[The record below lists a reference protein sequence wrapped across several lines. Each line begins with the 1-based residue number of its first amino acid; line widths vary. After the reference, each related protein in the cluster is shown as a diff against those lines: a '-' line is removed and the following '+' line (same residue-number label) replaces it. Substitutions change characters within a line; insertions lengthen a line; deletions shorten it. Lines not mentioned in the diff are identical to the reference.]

1 MAEPKYYVVWVGRK
15 PGIYSSWEE
24 CQEQTSRFPNAK
36 FKSFQTM
43 EEAVM
48 AFQSGYEPVSYNQ
61 IELDSISVD
70 VGCSGNPG
78 VVEYKGVDTKTGE
91 TLFYHGPIQK
101 GTNNLGEFL
110 AIVHALAYLKKRGSD
125 KTIYSDS
132 STAIGWVR
140 EKKVKSSLVRDETTR
155 EIWELVDRALL
166 WLKNNSYQNKIL
178 KWNTEEWGE
187 IKADFGRK

>member
-1 MAEPKYYVVWVGRK
+1 MATPKYYVVWVGRK

-43 EEAVM
+43 EEAVK
-48 AFQSGYEPVSYNQ
+48 AFQAGYESDSQNQ
-61 IELDSISVD
+61 IDLDSISVD

-91 TLFYHGPIQK
+91 TLFYRGPIQK

>member
-1 MAEPKYYVVWVGRK
+1 
-15 PGIYSSWEE
+15 
-24 CQEQTSRFPNAK
+24 
-36 FKSFQTM
+36 
-43 EEAVM
+43 
-48 AFQSGYEPVSYNQ
+48 
-61 IELDSISVD
+61 
-70 VGCSGNPG
+70 
-78 VVEYKGVDTKTGE
+78 
-91 TLFYHGPIQK
+91 
-101 GTNNLGEFL
+101 LGEFL